1 VSNLH
6 LDTENNAKD
15 HHMQDV
21 KISHRPISVMTA
33 VNFCE
38 LKISQNPAETLVAF
52 SIGSGIVVS
61 IYDPVTGTGGM
72 LSFVLPESSTM
83 LPEKVKRYPYMFAD
97 TGLAALLEAFGDTGA
112 KTENLE
118 IVIAGG
124 AQIMDQSAEFNIGL
138 KNYQAATAFFM
149 EKNLNIKHE
158 DVGGISRRTLSLDIR
173 NGCNMIQTLGQGEVH
188 V

>member
-1 VSNLH
+1 
-6 LDTENNAKD
+6 
-15 HHMQDV
+15 MQDV
-21 KISHRPISVMTA
+21 KISHQPISVMTA

-61 IYDPVTGTGGM
+61 IYDPVTKAGGM
-72 LSFVLPESSTM
+72 LSFVLPESLAM
-83 LPEKVKRYPYMFAD
+83 LPAKAERHPYMFAD
-97 TGLAALLEAFGDTGA
+97 TGLPALLKAFRNTGA
-112 KTENLE
+112 KMENIK

-124 AQIMDQSAEFNIGL
+124 AQIMDQKAEFNIGL
-138 KNYQAATAFFM
+138 KNYQAVTAFFIN
-149 EKNLNIKHE
+149 KNLSIKHE

-173 NGCNMIQTLGQGEVH
+173 NGCNIIQTLGQGEVR